1 MTNWNAAKGIRI
13 KFEEGRNIRGVPTPS
28 GNLLASSCNTNDN
41 ALAPTLV
48 ASLEGS
54 THNTNVTG
62 TVKGVVAATIRHL
75 NQVLLD
81 SLALELGRVD
91 KVGGT
96 ELASPCLLAI
106 IHIDGNDHACLVLD
120 STLHD
125 RQTDTAHTKDSH
137 VGALLDLGGLDGG
150 TVARGDTT
158 AQQTGAVGGDLGG
171 HRDDGDVGD
180 NGVLGEGRGTH
191 EVKDVLAAGLEA
203 RGTVGHDTAALGGTD
218 LAAEVGLARLAELAL
233 TAFGGANTMVSGD
246 PVFAKVKPCKTKES
260 TY

>member
-1 MTNWNAAKGIRI
+1 MTNWNAAKGISI
-13 KFEEGRNIRGVPTPS
+13 KFEEGRIIRGVPTPS
-28 GNLLASSCNTNDN
+28 GNLLASSGNTNDN

-54 THNTNVTG
+54 THNTNVTSA
-62 TVKGVVAATIRHL
+62 VKGVVAATIGHL

-96 ELASPCLLAI
+96 ELTSPRLLTI
-106 IHIDGNDHACLVLD
+106 VHIDGNDHASLVLD

-150 TVARGDTT
+150 TVAGGDTT
-158 AQQTGAVGGDLGG
+158 AQQTGAVGGDLGS
-171 HRDDGDVGD
+171 HRDDGDIGD
-180 NGVLGEGRGTH
+180 NGVL
-191 EVKDVLAAGLEA
+191 
-203 RGTVGHDTAALGGTD
+203 
-218 LAAEVGLARLAELAL
+218 
-233 TAFGGANTMVSGD
+233 
-246 PVFAKVKPCKTKES
+246 
-260 TY
+260 